1 MSDTTV
7 CQMRGLLNVGS
18 SKGVYIQDQCSLH
31 PTDIAHLCQSICV
44 FITQAA
50 VAATAS
56 SDNTT
61 TTSDSDSATVQ
72 VQKPRLLSVKGK
84 VYDVSSSAAFG
95 SGGPLQCL
103 GMYACAHIHT
113 YTYAHKIACMYGDSC
128 MRMCCMCVRT

>member
-1 MSDTTV
+1 
-7 CQMRGLLNVGS
+7 
-18 SKGVYIQDQCSLH
+18 
-31 PTDIAHLCQSICV
+31 V

-56 SDNTT
+56 SADNTI
-61 TTSDSDSATVQ
+61 TTSDNDSATVQ

-103 GMYACAHIHT
+103 GMHACAHINIS
-113 YTYAHKIACMYGDSC
+113 IAYICL
-128 MRMCCMCVRT
+128 